1 MKIIN
6 RLILLTA
13 LSLVFTACNE
23 YKGYKKT
30 ESGLYYK
37 FYSQN
42 LSGYIPKN
50 DDVVSIKLEIRTKND
65 SIIQP
70 MKQLTTMMQ
79 PSKFQGDIFE
89 ALSMMHEGDS
99 ASFIIN
105 AKKYFNAYNYG
116 IVPPFVD
123 EKTML
128 WFTIKITKIET
139 VVEYKL
145 KSQQLMIDKEKE
157 LINQYVTENNI
168 TVTPTVSG
176 LYYIETKKGKGT
188 SPSEGQTCYVHYKGM
203 LLDGTVFDS
212 SIERG
217 EPFPFPL
224 GQGQV
229 IKGWD
234 EGIAMMKKGGK
245 ALFIIPSSI
254 AYGDRGAGDLIPPY
268 TPLLFE
274 VELVNFQ

>member
-1 MKIIN
+1 MKTIN
-6 RLILLTA
+6 KLILLI
-13 LSLVFTACNE
+13 SLPLILTACNE

-37 FYSQN
+37 FYSKN
-42 LSGYIPKN
+42 LSGYMPQN
-50 DDVVSIKLEIRTKND
+50 DDVISIRLEIRTKED

-70 MKQLTTMMQ
+70 VKEITTMMQ
-79 PSKFQGDIFE
+79 PSKFKGDIFE

-105 AKKYFNAYNYG
+105 AQKYFNFYNYG
-116 IVPPFVD
+116 LIPHFVN

-128 WFTIKITKIET
+128 WFTIAITKITT
-139 VVEYKL
+139 VVEYKTTT
-145 KSQQLMIDKEKE
+145 QQLLIDKEQQ
-157 LINQYVTENNI
+157 LINNYISENHITTEP
-168 TVTPTVSG
+168 TPSG
-176 LYYIETKKGKGT
+176 LYYIETKKGIGKT
-188 SPSEGQTCYVHYKGM
+188 PSIGQTCYVHYTGM

-217 EPFPFPL
+217 EPFSFPL
-224 GQGQV
+224 GQGHV

-245 ALFIIPSSI
+245 ALFIIPSTI
-254 AYGDRGAGDLIPPY
+254 GYGDKGAGDMIPPY

-274 VELVNFQ
+274 VTLINFQ

>member
-6 RLILLTA
+6 QLILLTA

-176 LYYIETKKGKGT
+176 LYYIETKKGKGA